1 MMLQLALLLLLLLKL
16 PLFLSLR
23 TLAKGA
29 RAFHPLYCRANTAIG
44 TLQSK
49 ATPVIATT
57 STHGT
62 MGTP

>member
-29 RAFHPLYCRANTAIG
+29 RSFSPSV
-44 TLQSK
+44 LQ
-49 ATPVIATT
+49 
-57 STHGT
+57 G
-62 MGTP
+62 